1 MAFELMRCLIGQ
13 AALSCPILLSLSPN
27 HHLCCM
33 DFWSPPHSDVYLLG
47 VCLPRDAGSPQWAS
61 DSSAV
66 CCSPRKTYPRWHRS
80 GTQSSEMVGKSWQ
93 RLRGLQC
100 AEKTL
105 GCNTGAWAVVAAGT
119 SLVGEKGLAVSG
131 VEEGKRHC
139 WRAVQKG
146 PTI

>member
-1 MAFELMRCLIGQ
+1 MVRELKEGMAQKWYTVLRNG
-13 AALSCPILLSLSPN
+13 
-27 HHLCCM
+27 
-33 DFWSPPHSDVYLLG
+33 
-47 VCLPRDAGSPQWAS
+47 
-61 DSSAV
+61 
-66 CCSPRKTYPRWHRS
+66 
-80 GTQSSEMVGKSWQ
+80 GKESWQ

-119 SLVGEKGLAVSG
+119 SRHVEKDLAVSG